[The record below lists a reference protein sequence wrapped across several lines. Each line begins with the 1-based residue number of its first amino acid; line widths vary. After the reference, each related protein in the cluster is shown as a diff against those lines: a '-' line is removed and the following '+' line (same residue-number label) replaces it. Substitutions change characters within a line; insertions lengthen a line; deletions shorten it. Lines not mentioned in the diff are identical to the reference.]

1 MSTSNKKDN
10 KYQIAVIP
18 GDGIGKEVM
27 EATISVLDEL
37 DVDFDYIYGIAGDEC
52 NEEHGTPLPQETI
65 DIVRDSDACLFG
77 AAGETAA
84 DVIVKIRQE
93 MKMFANLRPVKSYPN
108 TKSLFENVDFMI
120 VRENT
125 EGLYIADQEEET
137 EDGAI
142 AKRVITREAE
152 ERIIDYAFQY
162 AKDNNRTKVT
172 AVHKANVLKKTDG
185 LFKEIFYEVSE
196 KYPDIDTEDF
206 YVDATAMYLVTQPQ
220 EFQVVVTTNLFGDI
234 LSDEGAGLVGGLGLI
249 PSANIGSDGALFE
262 PVHGSAPDIAGQQK
276 ANPIA
281 MMLSAIMMLR
291 YLGEND
297 AADKFDAAILK
308 VMRKY
313 GINEG
318 ELLDVQL
325 MRSSRYASQLERIIS
340 PEGTYPLLGKSL
352 AYRTGIF
359 HLLAQA
365 ALFKILPRNM
375 ETSQVRSALTKVL
388 RTQFGGHQNF
398 DNKGWLTIGL
408 NGCQAEI
415 AEKNINTGSL
425 YGCCAIFLPLGLSF
439 NDSFWVGPFEEWT
452 TLKAWNGNPVEPD
465 QSIDF

>member
-162 AKDNNRTKVT
+162 AKDNNRNKVT

-249 PSANIGSDGALFE
+249 PSANIGADGALFE

-308 VMRKY
+308 VLS
-313 GINEG
+313 EG
-318 ELLDVQL
+318 KTLTGD
-325 MRSSRYASQLERIIS
+325 
-340 PEGTYPLLGKSL
+340 LGGS
-352 AYRTGIF
+352 ATTMEV
-359 HLLAQA
+359 AQA
-365 ALFKILPRNM
+365 VKKAL
-375 ETSQVRSALTKVL
+375 
-388 RTQFGGHQNF
+388 
-398 DNKGWLTIGL
+398 
-408 NGCQAEI
+408 
-415 AEKNINTGSL
+415 
-425 YGCCAIFLPLGLSF
+425 
-439 NDSFWVGPFEEWT
+439 
-452 TLKAWNGNPVEPD
+452 
-465 QSIDF
+465 

>member
-1 MSTSNKKDN
+1 MNTSNKKDN

-37 DVDFDYIYGIAGDEC
+37 DVDFDYVYGIAGDEC

-93 MKMFANLRPVKSYPN
+93 MKMFANLRPVKSYPH
-108 TKSLFENVDFMI
+108 TKSVFENVDFMI

-125 EGLYIADQEEET
+125 EGLYIANQEEKT

-142 AKRVITREAE
+142 AKRIITREAE

-185 LFKEIFYEVSE
+185 LFKKIFYEVGE

-220 EFQVVVTTNLFGDI
+220 EFQVIVTTNLFGDI
-234 LSDEGAGLVGGLGLI
+234 LSDEGAGLVGGLGLT
-249 PSANIGSDGALFE
+249 PSANIGADGALFE

-291 YLGEND
+291 YLGENE
-297 AADKFDAAILK
+297 AANKFDAAILK
-308 VMRKY
+308 VL
-313 GINEG
+313 NEG
-318 ELLDVQL
+318 KTLTSD
-325 MRSSRYASQLERIIS
+325 
-340 PEGTYPLLGKSL
+340 LGGS
-352 AYRTGIF
+352 ATTMEV
-359 HLLAQA
+359 AQA
-365 ALFKILPRNM
+365 IKDAL
-375 ETSQVRSALTKVL
+375 
-388 RTQFGGHQNF
+388 
-398 DNKGWLTIGL
+398 
-408 NGCQAEI
+408 
-415 AEKNINTGSL
+415 
-425 YGCCAIFLPLGLSF
+425 
-439 NDSFWVGPFEEWT
+439 
-452 TLKAWNGNPVEPD
+452 
-465 QSIDF
+465 

>member
-10 KYQIAVIP
+10 KYQIVVIP

-37 DVDFDYIYGIAGDEC
+37 NIDFDYVYGIAGDEC

-65 DIVRDSDACLFG
+65 DIIRDSDACLFG

-108 TKSLFENVDFMI
+108 TKSIFENVDFMI

-125 EGLYIADQEEET
+125 EGLYIANQEEES

-142 AKRVITREAE
+142 AKRIITREAE
-152 ERIIDYAFQY
+152 ERIINYAFQY

-185 LFKEIFYEVSE
+185 LFKKIFYEVGE

-220 EFQVVVTTNLFGDI
+220 EFQVIVTTNLFGDI
-234 LSDEGAGLVGGLGLI
+234 LSDEGAGLVGGLGLT
-249 PSANIGSDGALFE
+249 PSANIGADGALFE

-291 YLGEND
+291 YLGENE
-297 AADKFDAAILK
+297 AANKFDAAILK
-308 VMRKY
+308 VL
-313 GINEG
+313 NEG
-318 ELLDVQL
+318 KTLTSDLGG
-325 MRSSRYASQLERIIS
+325 SSTTIEV
-340 PEGTYPLLGKSL
+340 
-352 AYRTGIF
+352 
-359 HLLAQA
+359 AQA
-365 ALFKILPRNM
+365 IK
-375 ETSQVRSALTKVL
+375 
-388 RTQFGGHQNF
+388 
-398 DNKGWLTIGL
+398 D
-408 NGCQAEI
+408 
-415 AEKNINTGSL
+415 SL
-425 YGCCAIFLPLGLSF
+425 
-439 NDSFWVGPFEEWT
+439 
-452 TLKAWNGNPVEPD
+452 
-465 QSIDF
+465 